1 MIKLGE
7 ISILYGYFAEFCILL
22 TQKLSN
28 FATLYI
34 VHLIYRRKRA
44 MIAIH

>member
-28 FATLYI
+28 FATP
-34 VHLIYRRKRA
+34 LIYRRKGA
-44 MIAIH
+44 MIAMH